1 MALGNLDKI
10 KIMCLG
16 DLTRDQPIFL
26 HFLKLENIPKS
37 PIYLYLFLI
46 QRGKLILCRKMKGF
60 SLYTLIFDVI
70 YPRGVA
76 PRFKAEKDIES
87 RAK

>member
-1 MALGNLDKI
+1 
-10 KIMCLG
+10 
-16 DLTRDQPIFL
+16 
-26 HFLKLENIPKS
+26 
-37 PIYLYLFLI
+37 
-46 QRGKLILCRKMKGF
+46 MKGF

-76 PRFKAEKDIES
+76 PRSKAEKDIES